1 MKIRFKEIVY
11 RGLLFSLG
19 MQRDYRGRAR
29 TRFGESTYPRRSL
42 LVLGSINLQELFR
55 AFMSPKFNRALLEST
70 KSLKG
75 SKAGETAL
83 ILGNGPSLSM
93 LDAEAVNES
102 APDVWVVNEF
112 YRVKELTDLRITHCV
127 LSDIGHLSPDQFETN
142 EMFREMLQFCDEKN
156 ATYILPHWFGKYV
169 LPFKMEK
176 QPRFYFDDRE
186 LSAWTKNTRP
196 TKPRGYVGLT
206 LYKALAFAIFLGY
219 EKIYI
224 LGMDN
229 TQFMAHGSDL
239 NNSILLRSNHAYS
252 SHLEKDKASVQ
263 MDFSEKTLDG
273 MASFFTTYSHIFAD
287 LRKFKGPIYN
297 LDQLSLT
304 TAFPKLEHHP
314 WIKEDARY

>member
-1 MKIRFKEIVY
+1 MEINKAQAGCVMIMKC
-11 RGLLFSLG
+11 
-19 MQRDYRGRAR
+19 D
-29 TRFGESTYPRRSL
+29 
-42 LVLGSINLQELFR
+42 
-55 AFMSPKFNRALLEST
+55 AF
-70 KSLKG
+70 
-75 SKAGETAL
+75 
-83 ILGNGPSLSM
+83 
-93 LDAEAVNES
+93 
-102 APDVWVVNEF
+102 
-112 YRVKELTDLRITHCV
+112 
-127 LSDIGHLSPDQFETN
+127 TN
-142 EMFREMLQFCDEKN
+142 ISYSFLPIATVTTEKN
-156 ATYILPHWFGKYV
+156 GKCI

-176 QPRFYFDDRE
+176 QQRFYFDDRE
-186 LSAWTKNTRP
+186 LSAWTKNTHP

-229 TQFMAHGSDL
+229 TQFMAHMSDL